1 MRQLNLDQVRALIK
15 VIDCGSFT
23 AAAFELNLTQPAVS
37 LQVQELENRFGVK
50 LVERVGRRIRPTA
63 AGQELAQL
71 GRQMLAMSET
81 VHRAMRR
88 YSEGFIGQSRV
99 GTSMTTLIYLLP
111 PIIRHLKDTVPS
123 LEIVVR
129 TGFSET
135 TLQGVRDG
143 DLDIGICTGPL
154 ADNSVDCIKLD
165 NDALVAILPLETPD
179 VPDLIEPSMVGRWP
193 IILGNPRS
201 ALRNLMVSW
210 IGSAGPVPRP
220 IMELDNVVGIK
231 SVVGAGL
238 GISLIPELAI
248 IADDRKRLL
257 VRSLSP
263 PLERDMLLVHRK
275 DRADEPAVRY
285 VREAL
290 IAHMNAKRR

>member
-154 ADNSVDCIKLD
+154 ADKSVDCIKLD